1 MKKTA
6 KFVSAALALAM
17 CCSLLPACGNG
28 GDGTSTSATA
38 ANPSSP
44 TRSPYSSGAPVDNR
58 SADVYQELVDT
69 FNAQHEG
76 EISVRLVRRSSGFD
90 ASLSS
95 TLQGSNAPGIVVVSD
110 QYIKTYI
117 VSGLLEQF
125 DAEGKYLSNEN

>member
-1 MKKTA
+1 MLFPSSRLRKRRRRNID
-6 KFVSAALALAM
+6 F
-17 CCSLLPACGNG
+17 GNG
-28 GDGTSTSATA
+28 GKPVITDEISVQFW
-38 ANPSSP
+38 
-44 TRSPYSSGAPVDNR
+44 APVDNR